1 MTNNKNRP
9 TYTPYYGEE
18 RLGAVTRANAYMASE
33 DFGAGAEP
41 ILTIDS
47 IGYGDCQMGKSS
59 ATETKDIICFRE
71 HSAPGLPVVRPMVC
85 NATNRKV
92 LLALYGDLTP
102 GVLVGKRVRLFV
114 DPRVKAI
121 GGGTTSGIRI
131 RKMIPEPAPAQQMP
145 PQLIPDNPVPP
156 AICQHCGRPVAAV
169 PNGSYEE
176 VLRYGRQRWNADLCA
191 ECQSVLMAAEQMP
204 HN

>member
-1 MTNNKNRP
+1 MSNSKNRP
-9 TYTPYYGEE
+9 HYTPYYGDE

-47 IGYGDCQMGKSS
+47 IGYGDCQVGKSS
-59 ATETKDIICFRE
+59 ATEVRDIICFRE

-102 GVLVGKRVRLFV
+102 DVLIGKRIRLYV

-145 PQLIPDNPVPP
+145 PQPIPGNPVPP
-156 AICQHCGRPVAAV
+156 AICTQCGRPVTAV
-169 PNGSYEE
+169 SNGSYEE
-176 VLRYGRQRWNADLCA
+176 VLQYGLRCWGRELCA
-191 ECQSVLMAAEQMP
+191 DCQSVLMQAGQAQ
-204 HN
+204 N